1 MLFERIFTKRV
12 RQWSIL
18 KTIQYKIML
27 TALRQFRAF
36 PLSLLLCCTQALA
49 FPTRPFS
56 AGVGLGVPEFTF
68 IEAQVAVFVRC
79 QLGATFG
86 ALPIPG
92 LLPKNVPLDTQTVS
106 LSTGDTFTLEP
117 KVTPSFYLLSPFIR
131 VFPSKDN
138 NFYLQ
143 LMWSM
148 LRLTAAITG
157 DLTPRDNPSL
167 PTVPVTGSVLITQ
180 SMPTFSVGYFF
191 SSQIY
196 YFNLAIGVA
205 HMMSPTTSTSVSA
218 TIPNS
223 LGGNSTN
230 EEQLNN
236 INADIQSSVA
246 SASAEVRKTYGFFP
260 SLHISFGFYF

>member
-18 KTIQYKIML
+18 KTIQYKIMI

-36 PLSLLLCCTQALA
+36 PLFLLLCCTQAPA

-56 AGVGLGVPEFTF
+56 AGVGFGVPEFTF
-68 IEAQVAVFVRC
+68 VEAQVAAFGRC
-79 QLGATFG
+79 QLGASFG

-92 LLPKNVPLDTQTVS
+92 LLPQNIPLDTQTVS
-106 LSTGDTFTLEP
+106 LSTGDVFTLQP

-131 VFPSKDN
+131 VFPSKNN

-148 LRLTAAITG
+148 LRLTATITG
-157 DLTPRDNPSL
+157 DMTPRDNPVL
-167 PTVPVTGSVLITQ
+167 PTVPVTGTVLITQ
-180 SMPTFSVGYFF
+180 AMPTFSVGYLF
-191 SSQIY
+191 STRIF

-205 HMMSPTTSTSVSA
+205 RMMSPTTTTSISA
-218 TIPNS
+218 AIPNS

-230 EEQLNN
+230 EVQLDG
-236 INADIQSSVA
+236 INSDIQSSVA
-246 SASAEVRKTYGFFP
+246 TASAEVRSTYGYFP
-260 SLHISFGFYF
+260 SLHLSFGFYF